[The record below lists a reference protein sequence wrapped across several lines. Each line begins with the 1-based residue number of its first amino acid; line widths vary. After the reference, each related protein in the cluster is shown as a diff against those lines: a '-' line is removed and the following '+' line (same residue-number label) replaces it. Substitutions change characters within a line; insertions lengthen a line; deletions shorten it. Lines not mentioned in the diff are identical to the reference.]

1 MALAELWSDLVD
13 TLLPTAS
20 AEEEPESQASEVGES
35 TEQPADK
42 AGEAEEA
49 DAEDGAEA
57 AEETEEAEE
66 EEEEEEE
73 EDDEDDEPEDP
84 APAMREA
91 AAEGVCHEFK
101 HHFEECQ
108 ARVMKEMEEPGYDD
122 KEYKEDCVE
131 EFFHLNHC
139 IDQQVA
145 PVLFS
150 KLK

>member
-1 MALAELWSDLVD
+1 MSNEQQ
-13 TLLPTAS
+13 
-20 AEEEPESQASEVGES
+20 PESRASEVGES
-35 TEQPADK
+35 TEQPSDK
-42 AGEAEEA
+42 AGQAEAA
-49 DAEDGAEA
+49 DADDGAEA
-57 AEETEEAEE
+57 AEETAEADEAEEEDEE
-66 EEEEEEE
+66 EEEED
-73 EDDEDDEPEDP
+73 DDEDDEPEDP
-84 APAMREA
+84 APALREA

-108 ARVMKEMEEPGYDD
+108 ARVLKEMEEPGYAD